1 MAPIQEKSSRMT
13 RQLSFGGGVFA
24 AAVLLASSANAV
36 PIATVGAVDTFIQSA
51 NLANSGDD
59 TETAWLASVLGV
71 NVDSLEYDQLAG
83 SGASAFEQVTGGP
96 AGTDLYAIDF
106 QTFAVQPAFFLIK
119 TGNLGVTTDDHFL
132 YSNIAELRYGVIDLN
147 DFGDGLTILAGKISH
162 VGVVGG
168 ANPFQTPTGTS
179 SETPTATAM
188 PEPTTLLL
196 LGTGFALATH
206 QVRRRSRQSR
216 LSQ

>member
-1 MAPIQEKSSRMT
+1 MT
-13 RQLSFGGGVFA
+13 PQLSFGGGVFA

-36 PIATVGAVDTFIQSA
+36 PIATVGAVDTFVQSA
-51 NLANSGDD
+51 KLANSGDD

-71 NVDSLEYDQLAG
+71 NVDSLEYDQPAG

-96 AGTDLYAIDF
+96 AGTTLYAIDF

-132 YSNIAELRYGVIDLN
+132 YSNTAQLRYGVIDLN

-162 VGVVGG
+162 VGVDG
-168 ANPFQTPTGTS
+168 ANPLQTPTGTS
-179 SETPTATAM
+179 SETPTPTPM

-196 LGTGFALATH
+196 LGTGFALAAR
-206 QVRRRSRQSR
+206 QVRRRNRQSR
-216 LSQ
+216 LSR